1 MSPNKLSTAAS
12 SNTDWDNDMDDAHF
26 LEATED
32 AELAEAAESSLQSYS
47 SGVDEI
53 PDEIVMEIFQE

>member
-1 MSPNKLSTAAS
+1 
-12 SNTDWDNDMDDAHF
+12 MDDACF

-32 AELAEAAESSLQSYS
+32 AELAEAAESSLLRHS

-53 PDEIVMEIFQE
+53 PDDLIMEVLQE

>member
-1 MSPNKLSTAAS
+1 
-12 SNTDWDNDMDDAHF
+12 MDDANF

-32 AELAEAAESSLQSYS
+32 AELAEAAESTLQSYS

-53 PDEIVMEIFQE
+53 PDEIVMEIFQEQPVGYAEISKICNKP

>member
-1 MSPNKLSTAAS
+1 
-12 SNTDWDNDMDDAHF
+12 MDDAHF

-32 AELAEAAESSLQSYS
+32 AELAEAAESTLQSYS